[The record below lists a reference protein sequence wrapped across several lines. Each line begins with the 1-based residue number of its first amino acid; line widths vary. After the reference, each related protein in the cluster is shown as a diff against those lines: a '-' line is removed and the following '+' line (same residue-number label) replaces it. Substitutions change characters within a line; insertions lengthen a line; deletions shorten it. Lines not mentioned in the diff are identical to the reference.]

1 MAIAMAVSFFLAF
14 GGLTEKATHFSRDRP
29 AEHLPRVA
37 EFLVAAENRGSF
49 VPRVNHTIFATR
61 IATAA
66 VFFPGRLLDE
76 VFEVVVMRVRHQV
89 ARALPAAWI
98 VSGIAPCRAH
108 QLALAAKIFH
118 VDGRRDNVVAL
129 EQLVSLAE
137 LLADFIARHEDFL

>member
-14 GGLTEKATHFSRDRP
+14 GGLTEKAAHFSRDRP

-49 VPRVNHTIFATR
+49 VPRLTHTIFATG

-76 VFEVVVMRVRHQV
+76 VFEVVVVRVGHQV
-89 ARALPAAWI
+89 TRTFPAAWI
-98 VSGIAPCRAH
+98 VSGITPGGAH

-118 VDGRRDNVVAL
+118 VDGRRDDVVAL
-129 EQLVSLAE
+129 EQLVGVGE
-137 LLADFIARHEDFL
+137 LL